1 MYTSAVS
8 HASPKAVWDSMLFPN
23 SFPPFP
29 SQSNVPNIMVTM
41 QRSKYAVGIS
51 HPLYQI
57 SHNIATIPA
66 PKANA
71 PPNPTTGIPVT
82 MGAALPVA
90 DDAAALASLAADP
103 TADVALEN
111 ALPALLVTLSKPL
124 VSVDKTPPAPEVTI
138 VAPSV
143 ATLSTPLVIVDTT
156 PPAPD
161 VTCDAMLVATLA
173 TSEVASP
180 KTEVASLTML
190 PIFWA
195 RAMGRRGVRR
205 REARMLVE
213 VVELN

>member
-1 MYTSAVS
+1 MRGKVITY
-8 HASPKAVWDSMLFPN
+8 
-23 SFPPFP
+23 
-29 SQSNVPNIMVTM
+29 
-41 QRSKYAVGIS
+41 
-51 HPLYQI
+51 
-57 SHNIATIPA
+57 
-66 PKANA
+66 
-71 PPNPTTGIPVT
+71 
-82 MGAALPVA
+82 
-90 DDAAALASLAADP
+90 
-103 TADVALEN
+103 
-111 ALPALLVTLSKPL
+111 
-124 VSVDKTPPAPEVTI
+124 
-138 VAPSV
+138 APSV
-143 ATLSTPLVIVDTT
+143 ATLSAPLVIVDTT